1 MNMSDSVNM
10 KRLLVMVGDG
20 FSQSEID
27 QAKVILEKAFAH
39 WSDTTVLI
47 TNKELKP
54 IKVDT
59 DAWSKMEKELDE

>member
-39 WSDTTVLI
+39 W
-47 TNKELKP
+47 
-54 IKVDT
+54 
-59 DAWSKMEKELDE
+59 